1 MKKLVAL
8 VMTALCLLAVGCSK
22 QEDDQIIDVVVP
34 STPEAVVT
42 PVPTPET
49 PAPAYTSPYTEQIAA
64 QKAKND
70 ETVGWIKIQGT
81 NINYPIMFDSTGKL
95 GYYNMD
101 SSKKKSELG
110 SVYMHFNVASAD
122 AAGVGQNLI
131 VTAHNNRVAY
141 SKGKYENGFFH
152 ERPYLPRN
160 IGFRHPAQP
169 HDPRGTHLGHLR

>member
-49 PAPAYTSPYTEQIAA
+49 PAETPAPAYTSPYTEQIAA

-70 ETVGWIKIQGT
+70 ETVGWIK
-81 NINYPIMFDSTGKL
+81 
-95 GYYNMD
+95 
-101 SSKKKSELG
+101 
-110 SVYMHFNVASAD
+110 
-122 AAGVGQNLI
+122 
-131 VTAHNNRVAY
+131 
-141 SKGKYENGFFH
+141 
-152 ERPYLPRN
+152 
-160 IGFRHPAQP
+160 
-169 HDPRGTHLGHLR
+169 

>member
-49 PAPAYTSPYTEQIAA
+49 PAETPAPAYTSPYTEQIAA

-81 NINYPIMFDSTGKL
+81 NIDYPIMYDATGKL
-95 GYYNMD
+95 GYSGKD
-101 SSKKKSELG
+101 
-110 SVYMHFNVASAD
+110 AD
-122 AAGVGQNLI
+122 GTTGDGVGVMTQLPHALFQKAAQQAGQMLRTP
-131 VTAHNNRVAY
+131 TA
-141 SKGKYENGFFH
+141 
-152 ERPYLPRN
+152 
-160 IGFRHPAQP
+160 
-169 HDPRGTHLGHLR
+169 